1 MSGETDAGKRLKEA
15 LEATGRSRPDI
26 AAEADRRAAEAATP
40 KRPESK

>member
-1 MSGETDAGKRLKEA
+1 MSMSEADKRLKEA
-15 LEATGRSRPDI
+15 LAATGKARPDI